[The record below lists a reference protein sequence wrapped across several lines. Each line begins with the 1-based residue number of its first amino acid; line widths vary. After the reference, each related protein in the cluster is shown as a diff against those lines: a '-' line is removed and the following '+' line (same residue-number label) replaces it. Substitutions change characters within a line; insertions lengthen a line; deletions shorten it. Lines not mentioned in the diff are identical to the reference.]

1 MPRNVSEP
9 TPEVFVAL
17 FGDASRAAAVHAEL
31 CEMEERGVIALLAA
45 VVISRDPDG
54 RVAWDIAGR
63 GAGHIC
69 SRADTIATMLGV
81 LLSTRVLVT
90 GLTAASCPG
99 AEGEDAQRAFGER
112 FVREVAPAVAP
123 GASLFI
129 GVVEDRWVP
138 ELERGLRGYHRLTR
152 DRP

>member
-1 MPRNVSEP
+1 MSEP

-17 FGDASRAAAVHAEL
+17 FGDASRAAEVHAEL
-31 CEMEERGVIALLAA
+31 VEMEAGGAIALLETM
-45 VVISRDPDG
+45 VIARDPDG
-54 RVAWDIAGR
+54 RVAWDVEGAD
-63 GAGHIC
+63 AGHIC

-81 LLSTRVLVT
+81 LLSAEALVT
-90 GLTAASCPG
+90 GLAAACRPG

-138 ELERGLRGYHRLTR
+138 ELERGLRGYHGLTHN
-152 DRP
+152 RP